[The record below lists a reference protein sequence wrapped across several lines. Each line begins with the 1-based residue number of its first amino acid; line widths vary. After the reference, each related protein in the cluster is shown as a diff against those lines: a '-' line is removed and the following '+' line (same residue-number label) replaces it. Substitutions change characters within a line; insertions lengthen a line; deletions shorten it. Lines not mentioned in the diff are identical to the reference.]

1 MRIRNFRKVEVI
13 LPKVSTFKGRLCVL
27 YSVYNPRT
35 DRMERYRI
43 VRGFKA
49 CADRQEETKLAAK
62 IIKEYTLKLRAGWR
76 PWADDAVICSDETE
90 YHTIAGMFGT
100 QRRDGSHIRRH
111 VSKFIEEKRL
121 SVSKKSME
129 SYVSKLRIFVL
140 WLEKN
145 DLIDRRVYEID
156 DAVINR
162 FITYLIQERKLDRLS
177 IEKYQQNLNQFF
189 KYCLSKKLIDR
200 LPTTTIP
207 KPPKRQD
214 MAARPIADVD
224 MQKLLSL
231 IAKEDS
237 QFFVACMFEFFL
249 CCRPGNELRLLKV
262 EDINLFTQTV
272 HIRTANGKT
281 GARNITMPAALIE
294 LCQKHRIT
302 EYPAAH
308 YVFGNNHEPGPVPW
322 GKNYFSRRF
331 REFRERLHLPSGY
344 KFYSLKHTAA
354 GKLLESGASIVEV
367 RNHLG
372 HRDFESTIHYIRRHF
387 GERSEKVANFRPDFL
402 KGL

>member
-1 MRIRNFRKVEVI
+1 MRNRNNRKVEVI
-13 LPKVSTFKGRLCVL
+13 LPRMGKFKGTQCVY
-27 YSVYNPRT
+27 YSVFNPRT

-43 VRGFKA
+43 HRGFKA
-49 CADRQEETKLAAK
+49 CADEKEQNRLASK

-76 PWADDAVICSDETE
+76 PWADDAVIYSDQTE
-90 YHTIAGMFGT
+90 YHSSAGILGT
-100 QRRDGSHIRRH
+100 HRQDGSHIRRH
-111 VSKFIEEKRL
+111 ISKFIEEKRL

-145 DLIDRRVYEID
+145 DLIDRRVYEISD
-156 DAVINR
+156 DIINQ
-162 FITYLIQERKLDRLS
+162 FITYLIQDRQLDRLS

-189 KYCLSKKLIDR
+189 KYCITRKLIDR
-200 LPTTTIP
+200 LPTTSIP

-214 MAARPIADVD
+214 MAARPIADSD
-224 MQKLLSL
+224 MRKILAL
-231 IAKEDS
+231 IAKEDT

-272 HIRTANGKT
+272 HIRAANGKT
-281 GARNITMPAALIE
+281 GARNISMPEALIE
-294 LCQKHRIT
+294 LCYKHRIT
-302 EYPAAH
+302 EYPASH
-308 YVFGNNHEPGPVPW
+308 YVFGNEGEPGPEPR

-331 REFRERLHLPSGY
+331 REFRERLYLPSGY

-367 RNHLG
+367 RDHLG
-372 HRDFESTIHYIRRHF
+372 HHDFEATIHYIRRHF
-387 GERSEKVANFRPDFL
+387 GERSEKVANFRPEFL